1 MWDGTAFSGTK
12 VALIHDGHILAYL
25 RDDKPDIPFRGMW
38 DLPGGGRE
46 GDEGPIAC
54 GLREVEEEFGLR
66 LDPSDV
72 ILIEQHASSS
82 GGLDTC
88 FCAMSL
94 GDDDV
99 ARIRFGNEGQCWELM
114 PLLDFVRHEKAVP
127 QLKDRLRAAMETGI
141 I

>member
-12 VALIHDGHILAYL
+12 VALIHDGHIVAYL
-25 RDDKPDIPFRGMW
+25 RDDKPDIPFPGMW

-46 GDEGPIAC
+46 GDEAPITG
-54 GLREVEEEFGLR
+54 GLREVEEEFGLK
-66 LDPSDV
+66 LNPSDM
-72 ILIEQHASSS
+72 ILIERHPSTS
-82 GGLDTC
+82 GGLDTY
-88 FCAMSL
+88 FCAMFL
-94 GDDDV
+94 GHDDI

-114 PLLDFVRHEKAVP
+114 PLLDFVRHEDAVP